1 MAWNY
6 PQKDSKANS
15 RFDWNT
21 IRRGDINLECG
32 SYSNSWKYFQR
43 EQMANSNSGKYFLF
57 FCCCRSSLLCC
68 NELGVV
74 YEAILVLVIAEK
86 RKNIW
91 LLSVGGHCYLSSM
104 GSIIFF
110 NSSSAKILAS
120 GAGRPDLGSWF
131 ACKVRF
137 REDSNDD
144 CLLSSYLIVPMD

>member
-32 SYSNSWKYFQR
+32 SFSNSWKYLQREQVANSNSWKYFQR

-74 YEAILVLVIAEK
+74 YEAILVLVITVK
-86 RKNIW
+86 YGVN
-91 LLSVGGHCYLSSM
+91 H
-104 GSIIFF
+104 
-110 NSSSAKILAS
+110 IL
-120 GAGRPDLGSWF
+120 
-131 ACKVRF
+131 
-137 REDSNDD
+137 
-144 CLLSSYLIVPMD
+144 